1 MKYISKA
8 NYLDKDTLAL
18 LLLFGQYFMKREYI
32 NPQVAEITLETT
44 TMLAASSDRIPVG
57 NGSKPP
63 AASEHRGEWGN
74 LW

>member
-1 MKYISKA
+1 
-8 NYLDKDTLAL
+8 
-18 LLLFGQYFMKREYI
+18 MKREYI
-32 NPQVAEITLETT
+32 NPQVVEIMLETT
-44 TMLAASSDRIPVG
+44 TMLAASLDRIPVG

>member
-1 MKYISKA
+1 
-8 NYLDKDTLAL
+8 
-18 LLLFGQYFMKREYI
+18 MKREYL
-32 NPQVAEITLETT
+32 NPQVTEIALETT

-63 AASEHRGEWGN
+63 AAPEHRDVWGD